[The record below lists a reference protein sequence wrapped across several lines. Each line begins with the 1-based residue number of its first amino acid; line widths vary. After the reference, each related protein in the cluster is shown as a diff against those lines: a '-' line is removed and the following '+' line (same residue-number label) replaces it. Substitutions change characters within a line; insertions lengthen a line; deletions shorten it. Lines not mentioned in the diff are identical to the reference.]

1 MGHIGT
7 TAYLRY
13 CHGGSLKMK
22 TFRIDR
28 ERWAVVPAVALLV
41 LLGSASC
48 KSCRRTMAPR
58 SAEEIV
64 VHMGHEPPHL
74 NPLIQEG
81 GWLWRISVNNLFE
94 GLIRRDPQTYV
105 FRPSLATG
113 WSFSPDGKVLTFTLR
128 KGVRFHDGHPFGV
141 DDVIFVFDRLM
152 DKSQPTGA
160 TRSDFAELRK
170 WEKLGGG
177 RVRLTFAKPG
187 FKILDSLSHLSM
199 LPKHIYGKGQLRNH
213 PANHRPVGT
222 GPFRFDRWDKGAFI
236 RLRRFDGYWGAKPAL
251 RRVTYR
257 LVKSRE
263 KAFELLKKG
272 AFDLMPRV
280 LPQHACGA
288 GAPVTDKRI
297 ADRYRLLVYY
307 PVQFYTVIF
316 NHQNP
321 LFQDVRVRRALSML
335 VDRKLIAQTIFCG
348 RARPISGPYWRERP
362 GYDPAVKPRRFDP
375 RGAAKLLAEAGWT
388 DTNGD
393 GVLDNNGR
401 DFAFTYLR
409 FSESSV
415 QRRLVPILREQFRK
429 AGLRVRVE
437 TISFT
442 AALARMRQHKFDLT
456 DLNWVYYYEQD
467 LFQIYHSSG
476 CHGGSNYGC
485 YNNPKADALLL
496 QIRETLDDKKRAAL
510 ERRLHRL
517 VHADLPGM
525 FLFNVADVSL
535 VSRRFDGVTPSAEW
549 FQMRDVRPATSPKR
563 GGR

>member
-1 MGHIGT
+1 MMCIRKKS
-7 TAYLRY
+7 A
-13 CHGGSLKMK
+13 
-22 TFRIDR
+22 
-28 ERWAVVPAVALLV
+28 RWVTVAAVAFVV
-41 LLGSASC
+41 LCGAASC
-48 KSCRRTMAPR
+48 RSCSHRANPR
-58 SAEEIV
+58 SVDELV

-81 GWLWRISVNNLFE
+81 GWLWRIAVNNLFE
-94 GLIRRDPQTYV
+94 GLLRRHPQTYA
-105 FRPSLATG
+105 FMPSLATK
-113 WSFSPDGKVLTFTLR
+113 WSFSPDGRVLTFTLR
-128 KGVRFHDGHPFGV
+128 EGVKFHDGHPFGA

-160 TRSDFAELRK
+160 SRSDFAELRK
-170 WEKLGGG
+170 WEKVGA
-177 RVRLTFAKPG
+177 RQVRLTFAKPG
-187 FKILDSLSHLSM
+187 FKVLDSLSHLSM
-199 LPKHIYGKGQLRNH
+199 LPKHIYSKGLLRNH
-213 PANHRPVGT
+213 PANQRPVGT

-236 RLRRFDGYWGAKPAL
+236 RVRRFAGYWGTKPAL

-272 AFDLMPRV
+272 AFDLMARV
-280 LPQHACGA
+280 LPQHACGPNS
-288 GAPVTDKRI
+288 PVADKRI
-297 ADRYRLLVYY
+297 AQHYRMLVYY

-316 NHQNP
+316 NHRNP

-335 VDRKLIAQTIFCG
+335 VNRKLIAEKIFCG

-362 GYDPAVKPRRFDP
+362 GYDPTVKPRPFDP
-375 RGAAKLLAEAGWT
+375 RGATKLLAEAGWR

-393 GVLDNNGR
+393 GVLDKNGR
-401 DFAFTYLR
+401 DFSFTYLR

-429 AGLRVRVE
+429 AGLKVRVE

-456 DLNWVYYYEQD
+456 DLNWMYYYEQD

-485 YNNPKADALLL
+485 YSNPTVDDLLVK
-496 QIRETLDDKKRAAL
+496 IRATLDDKRRAAL

-517 VHADLPGM
+517 LNADLPGM
-525 FLFNVADVSL
+525 YLFNVANVSL

-549 FQMRDVRPATSPKR
+549 FQMRDVRPATR
-563 GGR
+563 GGQK

>member
-1 MGHIGT
+1 
-7 TAYLRY
+7 
-13 CHGGSLKMK
+13 
-22 TFRIDR
+22 
-28 ERWAVVPAVALLV
+28 
-41 LLGSASC
+41 
-48 KSCRRTMAPR
+48 
-58 SAEEIV
+58 
-64 VHMGHEPPHL
+64 MGHEPPHL

-81 GWLWRISVNNLFE
+81 GWLWRITVNNVFE
-94 GLIRRDPQTYV
+94 GLVRRHPRTYA
-105 FRPSLATG
+105 FLPSLATK
-113 WSFSPDGKVLTFTLR
+113 WRFSPDGKVLTFTLR
-128 KGVRFHDGHPFGV
+128 KGVRFHDGRPFGA
-141 DDVIFVFDRLM
+141 DDVLFVFDRLM

-170 WEKLGGG
+170 WEKVGAGRSG
-177 RVRLTFAKPG
+177 AGRSGAGRSGAGRWGAGRSGAGRSGAQRVRLTFAKPG
-187 FKILDSLSHLSM
+187 FKVLDSLSHLSI
-199 LPKHIYGKGQLRNH
+199 LPKHVYGKGLLRNH
-213 PANHRPVGT
+213 PANQRPVGT

-236 RLRRFDGYWGAKPAL
+236 RLRRFEGYWGARPAL

-297 ADRYRLLVYY
+297 ADRYRMVVYY

-316 NHQNP
+316 NHRNP

-335 VDRKLIAQTIFCG
+335 VDRKLIAKKIFCG

-362 GYDPAVKPRRFDP
+362 GYDPSVKPRRFDP

-393 GVLDNNGR
+393 GVLDKGGR
-401 DFAFTYLR
+401 DLAFTYLR

-415 QRRLVPILREQFRK
+415 QRRLVPILREELRK
-429 AGLRVRVE
+429 AGLKVGVE

-442 AALARMRQHKFDLT
+442 AALARMRQHKFDVT
-456 DLNWVYYYEQD
+456 DLNWMYYYEQD

-485 YNNPKADALLL
+485 YSNPEADRLLVK
-496 QIRETLDDKKRAAL
+496 IRATLDDKNRAAL

-517 VHADLPGM
+517 VFADLPGM
-525 FLFNVADVSL
+525 FLFNVANVSM

-549 FQMRDVRPATSPKR
+549 FQMRDVRPARR
-563 GGR
+563 GGK

>member
-1 MGHIGT
+1 M
-7 TAYLRY
+7 A
-13 CHGGSLKMK
+13 
-22 TFRIDR
+22 
-28 ERWAVVPAVALLV
+28 AVLALSV
-41 LLGSASC
+41 LLGGGSC
-48 KSCRRTMAPR
+48 KSCRPGSSPR
-58 SAEEIV
+58 PADEIV

-81 GWLWRISVNNLFE
+81 GWLWRITVNNLFE
-94 GLIRRDPQTYV
+94 GLIRRHPKTYV
-105 FRPSLATG
+105 FGPSLATQ
-113 WSFSPDGKVLTFTLR
+113 WSFSPDGRVLTFTLR
-128 KGVRFHDGHPFGV
+128 KGVRFHDGHPFGA
-141 DDVIFVFDRLM
+141 DDVLFVFDRLM

-160 TRSDFAELRK
+160 SRSDFAELRK
-170 WEKLGGG
+170 WEKVGAN

-187 FKILDSLSHLSM
+187 FKVLDSLSHLSM

-236 RLRRFDGYWGAKPAL
+236 RLRRFDGYWGARPAL

-288 GAPVTDKRI
+288 NAPVTDKRI
-297 ADRYRLLVYY
+297 QDRYRMLVYY

-316 NHQNP
+316 NHRNP

-335 VDRKLIAQTIFCG
+335 VDRKLIAEKIFCG

-362 GYDPAVKPRRFDP
+362 GYDPTVLPRRFDP
-375 RGAAKLLAEAGWT
+375 RGAAKLLAQAGWT

-485 YNNPKADALLL
+485 YKNPQADALLL
-496 QIRETLDDKKRAAL
+496 QIRATLDDKKRAVL

-517 VHADLPGM
+517 LNADLPGM

-549 FQMRDVRPATSPKR
+549 FQMRDVRPAKQ